1 MKKIL
6 LAVLSL
12 SLLTSCAGNN
22 DLAKE
27 NETLKTENQ
36 ALKEENE
43 QIKAQVEEV
52 NAKIDQYNSLV
63 AQEQEKAQKQA
74 EQQDQI
80 LSIDDEWVVD
90 GQWKLKILD
99 VKATDERN
107 QASDKNPAQV
117 IVVSYTYENLGF
129 EDSVMDGL
137 FLTPDQVIDDSGS
150 VGSTYPLVLSNVA
163 AQAPVGAKIEL
174 AEEAFGLNNES
185 SEVLV
190 HFVQYDGNDQK
201 QRATFKVPVN

>member
-99 VKATDERN
+99 VKATDDRN
-107 QASDKNPAQV
+107 EYSEKDPAQV
-117 IVVSYTYENLGF
+117 VVVSYTYENLGYQ
-129 EDSVMDGL
+129 DDIIDGL
-137 FLTPDQVIDDSGS
+137 FLTPDQVIDGSGS
-150 VGSTYPLVLSNVA
+150 MASTYPLALDNVA
-163 AQAPVGAKIEL
+163 SEAPVGAKIEI
-174 AEEAFGLNNES
+174 AEEAFGLDNES
-185 SEVLV
+185 TEILV
-190 HFVQYDGNDQK
+190 NFSRYDGNDQK